1 MTGLLTTHHDYMQ
14 NRDYEVTPKKL
25 SFKKKRDSKE
35 KADPVG
41 VLHFLC
47 NTIRWV
53 RMLSC
58 VSVRKLM
65 GECIPTDIW
74 K

>member
-1 MTGLLTTHHDYMQ
+1 MTGLLSTHNDYMQ
-14 NRDYEVTPKKL
+14 DRDYEATQRKL

-41 VLHFLC
+41 VLHLLC
-47 NTIRWV
+47 STLRWV

-65 GECIPTDIW
+65 TDFIPTDIW